1 MDLNVHRKKW
11 IRIDMDTVVLGKM
24 IGRRKVANDQ
34 NECIL
39 FIAIM
44 NNDDSNWKEQ
54 LIRQTFSMIPSL
66 TSLVMAVM
74 GDVAPGC
81 PVWRLGTLWCN
92 SPFKQ
97 ICGQESDAMQSC
109 TCSPAL
115 HHAELTHPS
124 LRLHNANRNFWTP
137 LLSSFAVPTSAIYS
151 TSW

>member
-1 MDLNVHRKKW
+1 
-11 IRIDMDTVVLGKM
+11 MDTVVLGMM

-54 LIRQTFSMIPSL
+54 LIRQAFPMVPSL

-81 PVWRLGTLWCN
+81 PV
-92 SPFKQ
+92 
-97 ICGQESDAMQSC
+97 
-109 TCSPAL
+109 
-115 HHAELTHPS
+115 
-124 LRLHNANRNFWTP
+124 
-137 LLSSFAVPTSAIYS
+137 
-151 TSW
+151 